1 MCASYGLDPRFSD
14 QQLIEEADE
23 ELMEGIRAWARRNA
37 DETLRP
43 TGRILQNLNPLV
55 VPEESGALRLEQ
67 GWWGFLVDG
76 RPSRFPSINTR
87 SERLQDRPGSLRG
100 RAIVPATSWYELQKP
115 QKVWHEF
122 ALDGAVFGMAAV
134 TQRGRAEDGSWYTCY
149 SIVMQP
155 ATDRLTGIHER
166 MPVVVPASFAAD
178 WLSGAP
184 TRELMDEA
192 LAASGPIAG
201 RIEAVPRADDKG
213 TDRLF

>member
-14 QQLIEEADE
+14 QQMLDDADD
-23 ELMEGIRAWARRNA
+23 ELMEGIRAWAQRNA

-43 TGRILQNLNPLV
+43 TGRLLRNLNPIVL
-55 VPEESGALRLEQ
+55 PGESAPMLEL

-87 SERLQDRPGSLRG
+87 SERLQDKPGSLRG
-100 RAIVPATSWYELQKP
+100 RAIVPATGWYEMQKP
-115 QKVWHEF
+115 SKQWHEF
-122 ALDGAVFGMAAV
+122 GLDAALFGMAAV
-134 TQRGRAEDGSWYTCY
+134 TQRGRTEDGSWFTCY

-155 ATDRLTGIHER
+155 AAPQLAGVHDR
-166 MPVVVPASFAAD
+166 MPVVLPASFARD
-178 WLSGAP
+178 WLDGAP

-192 LAASGPIAG
+192 LRASAETAA
-201 RIEAVPRADDKG
+201 RVAVTPRLDDKG